1 MVRQVSKWF
10 YVCICVVYLAVT
22 KLALILFDIAEQ
34 GPQPA
39 AHYVPQAVCEPNV
52 PLYIFDGA
60 HFQQFLL
67 LFRNFRIK
75 YVNWLRII
83 V

>member
-1 MVRQVSKWF
+1 MLLLLLFSGQVSE
-10 YVCICVVYLAVT
+10 LAVI
-22 KLALILFDIAEQ
+22 LILFDVAEQ

-39 AHYVPQAVCEPNV
+39 SHNVPKAVCEPNV
-52 PLYIFDGA
+52 SLYILYRA

-67 LFRNFRIK
+67 LFRNFWVK
-75 YVNWLRII
+75 YVNWQRII